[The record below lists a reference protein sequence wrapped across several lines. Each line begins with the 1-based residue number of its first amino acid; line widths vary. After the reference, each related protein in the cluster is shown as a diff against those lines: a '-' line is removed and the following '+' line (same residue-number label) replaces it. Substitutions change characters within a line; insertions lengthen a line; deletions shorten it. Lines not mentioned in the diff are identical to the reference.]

1 MNLICRW
8 WSLIDLSSKRIRYQS
23 FVSGF
28 VIDILF
34 YVIVFCLVKY
44 AEFNSQM
51 VDTRRSSSK
60 RIPYQIQYQIFVVDI
75 LFDVVEVY

>member
-60 RIPYQIQYQIFVVDI
+60 RIPYQIFVVDI